1 MDPHAPQP
9 YGAPPGG
16 AQPGSGPP
24 DYALERRATKPEDA
38 REIAKNVVVISKAPQ
53 RRSRFDQVIS
63 SPLWDTSSL
72 RSDVIFSVNFLSR
85 HTREP
90 APCKVNSRCWKVIFR
105 SVETT
110 IFLEVN
116 FQPCDLTF
124 GRCAFTLASR
134 IACG

>member
-53 RRSRFDQVIS
+53 RRSRFDQVSPGNVHLSKSIS
-63 SPLWDTSSL
+63 LL
-72 RSDVIFSVNFLSR
+72 KSDLQV
-85 HTREP
+85 
-90 APCKVNSRCWKVIFR
+90 C
-105 SVETT
+105 
-110 IFLEVN
+110 
-116 FQPCDLTF
+116 
-124 GRCAFTLASR
+124 
-134 IACG
+134 